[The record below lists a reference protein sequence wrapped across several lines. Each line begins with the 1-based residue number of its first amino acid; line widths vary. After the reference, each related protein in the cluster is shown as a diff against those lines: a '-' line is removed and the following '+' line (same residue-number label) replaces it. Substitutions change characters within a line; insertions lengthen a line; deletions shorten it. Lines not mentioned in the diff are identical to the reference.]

1 MEASGVKDAILS
13 GMNDDESSY
22 VSHTDQLLSFCR
34 TFHQVKQIEICGIIV
49 QVLSNIL
56 TNFHHA
62 FYFLMTPAFS

>member
-22 VSHTDQLLSFCR
+22 VSHTDQLLS
-34 TFHQVKQIEICGIIV
+34 
-49 QVLSNIL
+49 L
-56 TNFHHA
+56 NFHHA